1 MTDPRYHAREKS
13 SSPLINDAVK
23 HTKRRRST
31 KPSTTDVE
39 QTADAKR
46 RYDENYDA
54 IFGKK
59 ELKHGID

>member
-1 MTDPRYHAREKS
+1 MTDPRYQAREKS
-13 SSPLINDAVK
+13 SSARINDAVK

-31 KPSTTDVE
+31 KPSTVDVE
-39 QTADAKR
+39 QDAAAKR

-59 ELKHGID
+59 ELKHGT